1 MATVERPPSGL
12 AASSKG
18 ARALSYPRPLHHYN
32 AGGTIVLAAGILSG
46 IVFTSWGMLPAWAA
60 FMVGAVP
67 TFLVAAL
74 VYTFRDE

>member
-18 ARALSYPRPLHHYN
+18 GASPAYPRPLHHYN
-32 AGGTIVLAAGILSG
+32 AGGTLVLIAGIISG
-46 IVFTSWGMLPAWAA
+46 IVFTSWGLLPAWAA
-60 FMVGAVP
+60 FLTGAVP

-74 VYTFRDE
+74 VYTFCDE